1 MARQGAKVL
10 QADAVA
16 LAKRLGIEL
25 LATQSSGGSGGTRIQ
40 VPPLPPRVSG
50 ITIDDQLELFAT
62 QDTTALFEELVQA
75 GAPIRSVS
83 PNQIIVDL
91 RNWHDRAA
99 FVPTHGHSQGPA
111 CQVSAAMCHVQ
122 VDGDLTLTALQALQA
137 VGVPVISWQG
147 SGESIV
153 FRVPA
158 HQAQQAAEAL
168 HAALIEDSLQNE

>member
-1 MARQGAKVL
+1 MN
-10 QADAVA
+10 D
-16 LAKRLGIEL
+16 LGMVGRK
-25 LATQSSGGSGGTRIQ
+25 SHWRGT
-40 VPPLPPRVSG
+40 
-50 ITIDDQLELFAT
+50 FACR
-62 QDTTALFEELVQA
+62 F
-75 GAPIRSVS
+75 
-83 PNQIIVDL
+83 
-91 RNWHDRAA
+91 
-99 FVPTHGHSQGPA
+99 
-111 CQVSAAMCHVQ
+111 CHVQ